1 MISFPIIRVITKL
14 LIPYILLFGLYVQF
28 HGDFGP
34 GGGFQAGVII
44 ASALILYGLVYGLAA
59 AKRVAPPN
67 VIEKLVALGLLLY
80 GGTGVA
86 TMLLGGNFLD
96 YDVLQRSFLT
106 AEHILPKGQHLGI
119 FLVEFGVG
127 ITVSAV
133 MTMIFYAFTGRENV
147 TT

>member
-1 MISFPIIRVITKL
+1 
-14 LIPYILLFGLYVQF
+14 
-28 HGDFGP
+28 
-34 GGGFQAGVII
+34 
-44 ASALILYGLVYGLAA
+44 
-59 AKRVAPPN
+59 
-67 VIEKLVALGLLLY
+67 
-80 GGTGVA
+80 
-86 TMLLGGNFLD
+86 MLSGGNFLD
-96 YDVLQRSFLT
+96 YDVLQHSFLT